1 MQPDLV
7 CRKPS
12 TNNNNNK
19 DKNNKN
25 NKNNKNK
32 NNKNKNKNNKNKN
45 NKNKNK
51 NKNNNNNNKSIAS
64 PRLPPMLQ
72 LLFSS
77 YSAGCAISCR
87 DVSASVFE
95 ASSCIFLLHKV

>member
-32 NNKNKNKNNKNKN
+32 NNKNKNNKNKN

>member
-32 NNKNKNKNNKNKN
+32 NNKNKNNKNKN

-51 NKNNNNNNKSIAS
+51 NKNNNNNNNKSIAS